1 MTKYENRR
9 IPEGINVSEE
19 HPLKEFLILAFG
31 LGTITALVVL
41 LLSLMAGWLVH
52 FIPFSLEKSL
62 ATSSFSTNT
71 SSDVVLTSEQLE
83 IEGYLQLLAN
93 KLSAAQHLP
102 EGMEVVVHYV
112 DGDTVNAFAT
122 LGGNIIMYRGLIE
135 ALPHENALA
144 MLLSHEIAHIKQRA
158 PIVSLGRGVAVGL
171 ALASISGFGDSSMSH
186 QLIGNVGL
194 LTSLTF
200 SRHQEEQA
208 DIEALQTLE
217 NYYGHAQGAES
228 LFEILSEG
236 DYALKPPKLLSTHPI
251 TEERI
256 NRVRHFNGSHVGRA
270 SYKPLPK
277 FLVNISQGLD

>member
-1 MTKYENRR
+1 VTKYENRV

-19 HPLKEFLILAFG
+19 HPLKEFLLLAFG
-31 LGTITALVVL
+31 LGAITALVVL
-41 LLSLMAGWLVH
+41 LLSLAAGWLVH

-62 ATSSFSTNT
+62 ATSSFATNNT
-71 SSDVVLTSEQLE
+71 NDVVLTKEQYE

-93 KLSAAQHLP
+93 KLSVAQNLP
-102 EGMEVVVHYV
+102 EDMEVVVHYV
-112 DGDTVNAFAT
+112 DSDTINAFAT
-122 LGGNIIMYRGLIE
+122 IGGNIIMYRGLVE

-200 SRHQEEQA
+200 SRDQEEQA
-208 DIEALQTLE
+208 DVEALQTLK
-217 NYYGHAQGAES
+217 NYYGHALGAES
-228 LFEILSEG
+228 LFETLSKG

-251 TEERI
+251 TEDRI
-256 NRVRHFNGSHVGRA
+256 NRVRRFNEGNIGRA
-270 SYKPLPK
+270 SYKPLPD
-277 FLVNISQGLD
+277 FLIQVAEGFD